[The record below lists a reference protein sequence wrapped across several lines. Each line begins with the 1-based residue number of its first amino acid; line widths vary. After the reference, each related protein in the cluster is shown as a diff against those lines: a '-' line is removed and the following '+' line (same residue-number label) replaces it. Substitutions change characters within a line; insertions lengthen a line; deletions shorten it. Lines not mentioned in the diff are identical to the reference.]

1 MKDSGSTR
9 KLYSVPVDSQQKTLS
24 VNFLS
29 YDLIHRLKIRPDC
42 GTTRQSSY
50 SSPTPDS
57 SDPTL
62 VRSVFQAW
70 PTGGPG
76 RGQCIMQAR
85 PRSSTLADALSR
97 IVSRTSLR
105 ISLRIDRLPPPPTRL
120 LGEHAQKEGD
130 TVSMS
135 AGLIAI
141 VYPAMR
147 LINKQ
152 TAHVHVIS
160 FESELLR
167 TSSAPRVMFCC
178 VAYLP
183 NIIVDIYVRTVSHS
197 NPVFRYPAAYE
208 TADLGRPHQASTIRC
223 KQIPILVGA

>member
-1 MKDSGSTR
+1 
-9 KLYSVPVDSQQKTLS
+9 
-24 VNFLS
+24 
-29 YDLIHRLKIRPDC
+29 
-42 GTTRQSSY
+42 
-50 SSPTPDS
+50 
-57 SDPTL
+57 
-62 VRSVFQAW
+62 
-70 PTGGPG
+70 
-76 RGQCIMQAR
+76 MQAR

-120 LGEHAQKEGD
+120 LGEHTQKEGN

-135 AGLIAI
+135 AGSLIAI

-183 NIIVDIYVRTVSHS
+183 NIIVDVYVRTVSHS

-223 KQIPILVGA
+223 KQISNIGWCITSNAISQCQIAQWSDARHLAFATRSCLMAA